1 MKKKFFSVVLIMGML
16 VSCSKKNH
24 NEQAENKPFVVKTEK
39 ISEKEIEQVLEF
51 PAVAESW
58 IKVNLVPS
66 SPGKIKEIFVDVGS
80 VVKEGQLVALMDP
93 TQFNTTKFQLDQLEK
108 DYKRMDSLH
117 KLKAISDQQ
126 FEQFLTNYN
135 ITKNSFSF
143 IEENVYLK
151 SPIAGTITAK
161 YYNAG
166 EMFSAAPNTKEGK
179 AALLTVEMLSPIKI
193 NIDVPESYLS
203 KINLNTPVQVS
214 FQALDDAT
222 FSAKITKIYPTI
234 DPLSRTFR
242 IEIAIPNA
250 QNKIKP
256 GMYAVV
262 RLNIGK
268 VKGFL
273 IPSIA
278 VLKLQGAAKYYVFKN
293 EGGIAR
299 QLFVQ
304 KGRTIDNYREV
315 FSDSLRSGDEI
326 IVVGQEKLVD
336 GAKISI
342 KN

>member
-1 MKKKFFSVVLIMGML
+1 
-16 VSCSKKNH
+16 
-24 NEQAENKPFVVKTEK
+24 
-39 ISEKEIEQVLEF
+39 
-51 PAVAESW
+51 
-58 IKVNLVPS
+58 
-66 SPGKIKEIFVDVGS
+66 
-80 VVKEGQLVALMDP
+80 
-93 TQFNTTKFQLDQLEK
+93 
-108 DYKRMDSLH
+108 
-117 KLKAISDQQ
+117 
-126 FEQFLTNYN
+126 
-135 ITKNSFSF
+135 
-143 IEENVYLK
+143 
-151 SPIAGTITAK
+151 
-161 YYNAG
+161 
-166 EMFSAAPNTKEGK
+166 
-179 AALLTVEMLSPIKI
+179 LTVEMLSPIKI

-278 VLKLQGAAKYYVFKN
+278 VLKLQGAAKYYVFKS
-293 EGGIAR
+293 EGGMAR

-304 KGRTIDNYREV
+304 RGRTIDNYTEV
-315 FSDSLRSGDEI
+315 FSDSLKSGDEI